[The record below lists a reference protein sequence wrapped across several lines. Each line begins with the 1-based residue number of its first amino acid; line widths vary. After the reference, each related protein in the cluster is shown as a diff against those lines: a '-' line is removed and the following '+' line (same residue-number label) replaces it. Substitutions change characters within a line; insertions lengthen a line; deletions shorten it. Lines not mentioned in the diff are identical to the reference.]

1 MDYPLLKKYTR
12 NINVLFVEDDI
23 YFRKEFSELLQDI
36 FPKVATA
43 EDGLDALNKYNE
55 YYEQTSKYYDL
66 IISDI
71 KMPNCDGVELV
82 DALYQINKEQLVII
96 LSARNE
102 FNYLLPLVNLGIH
115 QFFTKPIDYTTFLDD
130 MLKLCS
136 QIYHNNLNKDDSIVQ
151 ITESLHWNKS
161 KLQLIEEEKIIDL
174 TKNEIRFVEAM
185 LSKNGQICT
194 VDSLLNTIWF
204 DDFDIDA
211 DVSNLKSLIYRLRK
225 KVPDLHIKNIYGMG
239 YIHDSQ

>member
-1 MDYPLLKKYTR
+1 
-12 NINVLFVEDDI
+12 
-23 YFRKEFSELLQDI
+23 
-36 FPKVATA
+36 
-43 EDGLDALNKYNE
+43 
-55 YYEQTSKYYDL
+55 
-66 IISDI
+66 
-71 KMPNCDGVELV
+71 
-82 DALYQINKEQLVII
+82 
-96 LSARNE
+96 
-102 FNYLLPLVNLGIH
+102 
-115 QFFTKPIDYTTFLDD
+115 

-151 ITESLHWNKS
+151 ITESLYWDKS